1 MASGCHRKT
10 PASAPGDA
18 RGDRPGSAADSNSN
32 TVSPPVPGRASDGN
46 SAGQHRAGPDAP
58 HPNAAEWPA
67 WEVAEG
73 LVDYAQALERM
84 ERRVAEIRAGTA
96 PELIWLVEH
105 PPLYTAGTRAKPADL
120 LTPDRFPVY
129 QTGRG
134 GEYTYHGPGQ
144 RVVYVMIDLTRRG
157 RDVRRFV
164 AGLEAWII
172 AALARFNVTAEV
184 RDGRVGVWVPRP
196 AMGREDKIA
205 AIGVRVRRWVSYHG
219 LAINVDPDLAHFSGI
234 VPCGLSAFGVTSLA
248 DLGYPVTL
256 TDMDVALHETLPTL
270 LTYTEK
276 S

>member
-18 RGDRPGSAADSNSN
+18 RGDRSGSAADSNSSP
-32 TVSPPVPGRASDGN
+32 VSSPVPGRASDGN
-46 SAGQHRAGPDAP
+46 SAGQHRAGPDTP